1 MPNTHP
7 ATVAAFES
15 LCSSHFARP
24 IHYDRSGGLMSDAE
38 VFGNFRERSNEAL
51 ECINQISG
59 RRGALSTDQKYF
71 SVTGK
76 P

>member
-1 MPNTHP
+1 
-7 ATVAAFES
+7 
-15 LCSSHFARP
+15 
-24 IHYDRSGGLMSDAE
+24 MSDAE